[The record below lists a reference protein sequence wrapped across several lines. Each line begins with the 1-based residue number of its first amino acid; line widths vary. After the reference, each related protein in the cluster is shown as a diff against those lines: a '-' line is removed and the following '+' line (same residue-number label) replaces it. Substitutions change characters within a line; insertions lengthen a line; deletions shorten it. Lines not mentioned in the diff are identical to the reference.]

1 MRKTKTSPTIFFL
14 SFFSNSLSL
23 CSNSLSRCRERVRV
37 RDICVAR
44 MSGAPHIFNA
54 RKLRKVPHP
63 PFADERRPLPTQGE
77 AIQEGEPRNSNFIFF
92 SVIAGACI

>member
-1 MRKTKTSPTIFFL
+1 MKIRKSPPTVFFP

-37 RDICVAR
+37 RDICVAQLP
-44 MSGAPHIFNA
+44 GAPHIA
-54 RKLRKVPHP
+54 AETGAVPHP

-77 AIQEGEPRNSNFIFF
+77 AIQEGEAKNSNFIFF
-92 SVIAGACI
+92 SVIAGSSS

>member
-1 MRKTKTSPTIFFL
+1 MRIRKSPPTVFFL

-37 RDICVAR
+37 RDICVAQLP
-44 MSGAPHIFNA
+44 GAPHILYA
-54 RKLRKVPHP
+54 AESRKVPHP

-77 AIQEGEPRNSNFIFF
+77 TIQGGEAKNSNFIFF